1 MGKWKITGI
10 SFAVL
15 IIAGVIFVNSPWLM
29 TAAFYFL
36 QPSESFADTVPPAAP
51 DYSDT
56 AYWASLPSMEDAAD
70 FLPAELSSNQSAKHD
85 VAVFFVHPTTYL
97 SNDTWNQPLD
107 HETTNQRTDSWVMR
121 FQASAFNGCCDV
133 YAPRYRQATLSS
145 FGAPEPES
153 SGGQALALAYSDV
166 RTAFHH
172 FAQQNP
178 SRPLVLAGH
187 SQGSHHLDRL
197 IEEEITGTPL
207 EDRLVAAYPIGFAVD
222 TSNGLP
228 TCEHATQ
235 TRCQVS
241 WNTMAAGSCEGA
253 CEILG
258 QSNNVCVNPLTWST
272 DGAHAAHEANLG
284 SIAIDEDSRIETGV
298 ADAQC
303 QDGQLIVTDIRSPNY
318 GARPF
323 GKGNYHIYDY
333 AFYYMNIRQNVR
345 ARVEAFMAA
354 GDLSSSMN

>member
-10 SFAVL
+10 SLVVL
-15 IIAGVIFVNSPWLM
+15 IIAGVIFVNSPWLI
-29 TAAFYFL
+29 AAALYFL
-36 QPSESFADTVPPAAP
+36 QPSESFANTVPPTAP
-51 DYSDT
+51 NYNDT
-56 AYWASLPSMEDAAD
+56 AYWASLPSKEDAAD
-70 FLPAELSSNQSAKHD
+70 FLPAELSSDQHAKRD

-97 SNDTWNQPLD
+97 SNATWNQPLD
-107 HETTNQRTDSWVMR
+107 HETTNPRTDNWVMR
-121 FQASAFNGCCDV
+121 FQASAYNGCCDV

-145 FGAPEPES
+145 FGSAEPES
-153 SGGQALALAYSDV
+153 SGGQALGLAYSDV
-166 RTAFHH
+166 RNAFQH
-172 FAQQNP
+172 FLRLNP
-178 SRPLVLAGH
+178 RRPFVLAGH

-197 IEEEITGTPL
+197 IEEEVTGTPL

-241 WNTMAAGSCEGA
+241 WNTMAGGSCEGA

-258 QSNNVCVNPLTWST
+258 KSNNVCVNPLTWST
-272 DGAHAAHEANLG
+272 DEKHVTHEANLG
-284 SIAIDEDSRIETGV
+284 GIATAPDSRIEPGV

-303 QDGQLIVTDIRSPNY
+303 RDGQLIVTEIRSPNY

-323 GKGNYHIYDY
+323 GKSNYHIYDY
-333 AFYYMNIRQNVR
+333 AFYYMNIRQNVQD
-345 ARVEAFMAA
+345 RVGAFLSA
-354 GDLSSSMN
+354 GELSSSMN